1 MFVGSKVRK
10 WEMFKRDL
18 NIWII
23 KKFWRKYINVL
34 ILEEVFRYL
43 EDFLCFV
50 VLESF
55 LIKNVENFER
65 V

>member
-50 VLESF
+50 LLESF

>member
-55 LIKNVENFER
+55 LIKNVENF
-65 V
+65 